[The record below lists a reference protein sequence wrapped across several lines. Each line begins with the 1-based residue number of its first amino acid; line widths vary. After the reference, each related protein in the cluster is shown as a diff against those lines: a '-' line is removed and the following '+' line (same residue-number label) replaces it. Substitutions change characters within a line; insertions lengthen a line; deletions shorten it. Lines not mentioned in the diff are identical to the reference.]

1 VLSTGWIE
9 NSRGK
14 VQGARVMALKKF
26 VWLVM
31 QGFAAKYMAVRG
43 AILGLFSGK
52 VCSYN
57 LFSLFLCMYFLFW
70 KVRLIWCFL
79 GLSNAYALL
88 TDKV

>member
-1 VLSTGWIE
+1 LYVLSTGWIE

-43 AILGLFSGK
+43 AI
-52 VCSYN
+52 
-57 LFSLFLCMYFLFW
+57 
-70 KVRLIWCFL
+70 
-79 GLSNAYALL
+79 
-88 TDKV
+88 